1 MRVLSRQLV
10 RRIALEERR
19 AIMDALQAAEAREH
33 EFLAT
38 PGFVRRHRG
47 AVEWGGRILV
57 AVLLASFTVFF
68 NYLLFVRML
77 HYQFEFWR

>member
-1 MRVLSRQLV
+1 M
-10 RRIALEERR
+10 
-19 AIMDALQAAEAREH
+19 
-33 EFLAT
+33 
-38 PGFVRRHRG
+38 
-47 AVEWGGRILV
+47 